1 MKTTYFKIAFFL
13 LLFNALL
20 LNAQVRVVAYLPT
33 WAGFP
38 NSINNVQLTK
48 VTHINVAFANPNT
61 SGVISLADSRTTTH
75 LATVVTKAHAA
86 NVKVFLS
93 IGGAGA
99 PASTYKT
106 LLSDATKMNNFVT
119 NLVTYCTTNNLDGID
134 VDIEG
139 DVLDGS
145 SVTKTQYQ
153 TFVTA
158 LATALHNKSYKMTA
172 ALATWFASYVSNT
185 AAAQFDWINL
195 MSYDNTLPSDPAGP
209 SSPFSQATD
218 DFTYWNT
225 TKAVPGSKLTIGV
238 PFYGYGWGS
247 YASSGEIA
255 YSTIVSTYAGAE
267 NNDKVGSGSNVIH
280 YNGIATIK
288 QKTTYAC
295 SNASGV
301 MIWQITED
309 ATGAKSL
316 LTAINDAIALCTVG
330 ITENKAEN
338 TSLSL
343 SVYPNPANETSS
355 VKVDIETK
363 ATTTLTVY
371 DYLGREMDV
380 LMNGELAAGNHIFN
394 LNASSYPAG
403 VYFCKMNSGTESICS
418 TFVKE

>member
-1 MKTTYFKIAFFL
+1 MKTKHYNIIFIL
-13 LLFNALL
+13 LLLNTLI
-20 LNAQVRVVAYLPT
+20 LNAQVKVVGYLPT

-61 SGVISLADSRTTTH
+61 SGAIILEDSRTTTH
-75 LATVVTKAHAA
+75 LATVVTKAHTAG
-86 NVKVFLS
+86 VKVFLS

-106 LLSDATKMNNFVT
+106 LLSDGTKMSGFVT
-119 NLVTYCTTNNLDGID
+119 NLVTYCTNNNLDGID

-145 SVTKTQYQ
+145 NVTKTQYQ

-158 LATALHNKSYKMTA
+158 LATALHAKSFQMTA
-172 ALATWFASYVSNT
+172 ALATWFATYVSNT

-195 MSYDNTLPSDPAGP
+195 MSYDNALPSDAAAQH
-209 SSPFSQATD
+209 SPYSQTTS

-225 TKAVPGSKLTIGV
+225 TKGVPGSKLVIGV
-238 PFYGYGWGS
+238 PFYGYGWGT
-247 YASSGEIA
+247 YADASEIS
-255 YSTIVSTYAGAE
+255 YSTIVSTYSGAE
-267 NNDKVGSGSNVIH
+267 NADKVGSGNNVIY

-295 SNASGV
+295 SNAAGI

-330 ITENKAEN
+330 INENEVESAG
-338 TSLSL
+338 SALSI
-343 SVYPNPANETSS
+343 YPNPTSETSNIKINIPNLAS
-355 VKVDIETK
+355 VN
-363 ATTTLTVY
+363 LTIY
-371 DYLGREMDV
+371 DNFGREVEV
-380 LMNGELAAGNHIFN
+380 LMNGPLSAGTHVFN
-394 LNASSYPAG
+394 LNAASFPAG
-403 VYFCKMNSGTESICS
+403 LYFCKLSSGSGITCS
-418 TFVKE
+418 TFIKN